1 MRIYKR
7 ESLDEERPLHQS
19 KQETAKAAIEG
30 LLKLTDLYS
39 GIEAQSKI
47 AADAKDRYST
57 FKKAQK
63 YRYIPFVTKQTEFNK
78 NQNRINELAN
88 QIEELARKSS
98 GGLLDLDSMQAEQLS
113 ILKGNLSKFKRQRS
127 QLLSQLRALHVD
139 QGLGKKG
146 FKKNYDDL
154 LHFFPEVDL
163 KKSRQLRDFIS
174 N

>member
-1 MRIYKR
+1 MDLIGLTFRNAIGRFMRIYKR

-113 ILKGNLSKFKRQRS
+113 ILKGNTFTSLSINS
-127 QLLSQLRALHVD
+127 VD
-139 QGLGKKG
+139 AYVSCAFVNHKYLILV
-146 FKKNYDDL
+146 YSSIA
-154 LHFFPEVDL
+154 VY
-163 KKSRQLRDFIS
+163 
-174 N
+174 

>member
-1 MRIYKR
+1 M
-7 ESLDEERPLHQS
+7 
-19 KQETAKAAIEG
+19 
-30 LLKLTDLYS
+30 
-39 GIEAQSKI
+39 
-47 AADAKDRYST
+47 
-57 FKKAQK
+57 
-63 YRYIPFVTKQTEFNK
+63 
-78 NQNRINELAN
+78 
-88 QIEELARKSS
+88 
-98 GGLLDLDSMQAEQLS
+98 DSMQAEQLS